1 VVMIY
6 ITSDGNIGIF
16 DAPCEAHN
24 LVLKQMNGEFNLN
37 QMLISDLNNLS
48 CCGYLVIDLSCLTDD
63 DDSLINAIVGIKS
76 MYDFRIIILAVG
88 YEAREPI
95 LGRLFAEG
103 IYNIITAKRPL
114 QQTDEIDKC
123 LADGMQYK
131 DALKFRLQRD
141 GIAAQSPQRM
151 KKTSKVVIQKQSVR
165 QTISVGVCG
174 ALHRIGTT
182 KQALHITKFLC
193 ENGYS
198 ACYIENNGHGHMDA
212 MADYYEVS
220 DHGEYLTYGEIDIF
234 KRFDM
239 AAILQ
244 GGYEFLVYDNG
255 LFDETDKQK
264 FLAFDIKIVCIGATA
279 WEAPCVNSVFAEI
292 GDFDNI
298 HFIFSFVPED
308 MERDLLTLMA
318 KFKNR
323 TYFAKYAPQLVD
335 GLANRGIYQRIFAD
349 YVHEGIGA
357 KKEKKG
363 LWPKR

>member
-1 VVMIY
+1 MMFLLY
-6 ITSDGNIGIF
+6 LCSNENIGLF
-16 DAPCEAHN
+16 DAPCEQAN
-24 LVLKQMNGEFNLN
+24 IIVKQMNGAFSFNDLVTNDVSNLN
-37 QMLISDLNNLS
+37 
-48 CCGYLVIDLSCLTDD
+48 CCQFLALDLSCLNDTDD
-63 DDSLINAIVGIKS
+63 TLINAIVGIKS
-76 MYDFRIIILAVG
+76 IYDFRIIILAVR
-88 YEAREPI
+88 YDNASPI

-103 IYNIITAKRPL
+103 IYNIVTADRL
-114 QQTDEIDKC
+114 NTQLDEINLC
-123 LADGMQYK
+123 LGTGMQYK
-131 DALKFRLQRD
+131 DAIRFRSQGTIPSSGSR
-141 GIAAQSPQRM
+141 
-151 KKTSKVVIQKQSVR
+151 VIVQKPAIR

-212 MADYYEVS
+212 MVDYYEVS

-264 FLAFDIKIVCIGATA
+264 FLASDIKIVCIGAIA
-279 WEAPCVNSVFAEI
+279 WEAPCVNSVFDEI
-292 GDFDNI
+292 GDFENI

-323 TYFAKYAPQLVD
+323 TYFARCAPQLID

-349 YVHEGIGA
+349 YVDEGIGV